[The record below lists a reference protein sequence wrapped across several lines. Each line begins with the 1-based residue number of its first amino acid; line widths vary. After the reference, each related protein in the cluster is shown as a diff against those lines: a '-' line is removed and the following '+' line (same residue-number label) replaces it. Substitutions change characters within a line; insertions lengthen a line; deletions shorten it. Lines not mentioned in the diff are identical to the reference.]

1 MAEVVFARQ
10 FLSTLDSK
18 PIKLSADH
26 VEDPKNFPA
35 RPPYVLPKM
44 PKAFSKPA
52 APLAPG
58 QERSVTVVLKSLRNP
73 PIDVKLTSQPLNTS
87 VLDLKARVAETARV
101 PADKLRLLHRKKP
114 VPDSKILKDLAADD
128 EATVEFAVMVI
139 GGAAA
144 VQQPPADG
152 EAGVGVAGEAT
163 GAAALETESFWA
175 DLKGFLMQRLKD
187 EAEAEKLAASWHAD
201 WASKR

>member
-73 PIDVKLTSQPLNTS
+73 PID
-87 VLDLKARVAETARV
+87 A
-101 PADKLRLLHRKKP
+101 
-114 VPDSKILKDLAADD
+114 
-128 EATVEFAVMVI
+128 
-139 GGAAA
+139 
-144 VQQPPADG
+144 
-152 EAGVGVAGEAT
+152 
-163 GAAALETESFWA
+163 FWA

>member
-1 MAEVVFARQ
+1 
-10 FLSTLDSK
+10 
-18 PIKLSADH
+18 
-26 VEDPKNFPA
+26 
-35 RPPYVLPKM
+35 M

-114 VPDSKILKDLAADD
+114 VPDSKILKDLAGDD

-163 GAAALETESFWA
+163 GAAALETEAFWT

>member
-18 PIKLSADH
+18 PVKLSADH

-44 PKAFSKPA
+44 PKAFSKPSV
-52 APLAPG
+52 PLAPG

-73 PIDVKLTSQPLNTS
+73 PIDIKLTSQPLNTS
-87 VLDLKARVAETARV
+87 VLDLKTSVAEKARIPV
-101 PADKLRLLHRKKP
+101 DKMRLLHRKKP
-114 VPDSKILKDLAADD
+114 IPDSKVLKDLAGD
-128 EATVEFAVMVI
+128 EETTVEFAIMVI

-144 VQQPPADG
+144 VQPAEG
-152 EAGVGVAGEAT
+152 EAGGVGVAGEAT
-163 GAAALETESFWA
+163 GAAALETEAFWA

-187 EAEAEKLAASWHAD
+187 ETEAENLAKSWQAD

>member
-114 VPDSKILKDLAADD
+114 VPDSKILKDLAGDD
-128 EATVEFAVMVI
+128 EATVEFAVMT
-139 GGAAA
+139 
-144 VQQPPADG
+144 
-152 EAGVGVAGEAT
+152 EA
-163 GAAALETESFWA
+163 FWT